1 MNVFRRD
8 TLRAIRADI
17 NAIQRR
23 IIEVRDEEEN
33 ALASMP
39 ESFQYSSQGYD
50 MEDRIHSMI
59 NALDALRD
67 AMNELEEAYA

>member
-33 ALASMP
+33 ALAAMP
-39 ESFQYSSQGYD
+39 ESFQYSSKGED